1 MRSLECRVRK
11 DWHLLFTRHLD
22 VTQLSYALRVRV
34 GRRQGVSPAC
44 GYSVC
49 EVVSSLSLS
58 LAGRCGF
65 IGRVAGGLAQ
75 VWRKAPRSMDR
86 SRVLAT
92 CKGQWSRGQWRGSVL
107 RLPTTTQNRC
117 HRLFSKSLT
126 SFVKGGADA
135 AFGQRPRQYR
145 AATSAVASRMPSTS
159 APTRQARRVVL
170 RRSQL
175 VLAPL
180 SRRAERVNKLRRHP
194 AVRLHQQRHAQHAAR
209 LRPRVVAQL
218 RAYVLADCLD
228 C

>member
-22 VTQLSYALRVRV
+22 VTQLSYALRVGV

-65 IGRVAGGLAQ
+65 IRRVAGGLAQ
-75 VWRKAPRSMDR
+75 DWRKAPRSMDR

-117 HRLFSKSLT
+117 HRLFLEVVDD
-126 SFVKGGADA
+126 FCKGGGRRTQPLASVA
-135 AFGQRPRQYR
+135 PGNTAPRRAPLRHECHPRPRR
-145 AATSAVASRMPSTS
+145 PGRHVASYSDEVS
-159 APTRQARRVVL
+159 LFL
-170 RRSQL
+170 RRS
-175 VLAPL
+175 A
-180 SRRAERVNKLRRHP
+180 
-194 AVRLHQQRHAQHAAR
+194 AAR
-209 LRPRVVAQL
+209 SASTSCGDIPPYVSTSSGTHRTPLACA
-218 RAYVLADCLD
+218 RA
-228 C
+228 